1 MCCRYFTE
9 AELADTER
17 VVDVNV
23 IGTVR
28 MTHMVTSYSMA
39 AICGL
44 YTHLTPLHHPII
56 RSSLAC

>member
-1 MCCRYFTE
+1 MCPCALSVCCRYFTE

-28 MTHMVTSYSMA
+28 MTHMVNQ
-39 AICGL
+39 L
-44 YTHLTPLHHPII
+44 QHDRHLWTTPPHTP
-56 RSSLAC
+56 